1 LENSTLCPA
10 DVPTVIPSGHD
21 LYEVVSGNFARGS
34 VEINLDEV
42 SAWILSQTRA
52 TFVGGYKEAV
62 VTAWQPPEQGSA

>member
-1 LENSTLCPA
+1 M
-10 DVPTVIPSGHD
+10 
-21 LYEVVSGNFARGS
+21 
-34 VEINLDEV
+34 EINLDEV